1 MAQET
6 KSPTGPMQTC
16 QRQFHTYKH
25 AMHWISTSMD
35 VYGHVL
41 HKVKIQTQSQIS
53 ISPNWRRNLRENTSI
68 ATRRQVPF
76 IQVMAI
82 GTNTKNEIDANV
94 QTLWIRDEE
103 GHIPWRFQVKWNS
116 YGNWTIQELKIF
128 AILGHFQSLPQEFQ
142 RYR

>member
-1 MAQET
+1 MASKT
-6 KSPTGPMQTC
+6 ANP
-16 QRQFHTYKH
+16 
-25 AMHWISTSMD
+25 A
-35 VYGHVL
+35 
-41 HKVKIQTQSQIS
+41 QSQNSTPIADFDLS
-53 ISPNWRRNLRENTSI
+53 KLTENLRENTSI